1 MMSLIGILLLH
12 FFIGFISDI
21 GLNYLSRQSYAT
33 GPIKALEIY
42 FKRKSIK
49 GEPQRT
55 IISAVNAGLTIM
67 VALIFTMLLSFI
79 LFGFSY
85 PMKIKQLFKK
95 SLSSQSNKPNSFLV
109 RSFFGRFSE
118 TIESL
123 DKLGSKYITFSIIGE
138 SLKDEILHSKIFI
151 GLQR

>member
-1 MMSLIGILLLH
+1 MSLIGILLLH

-55 IISAVNAGLTIM
+55 IISAVNAGLTIV
-67 VALIFTMLLSFI
+67 VALIFTMLLSTI

-85 PMKIKQLFKK
+85 PMKIKQLIKFVILAFIIGYALDYIIYKTQLFGK
-95 SLSSQSNKPNSFLV
+95 SLNPYYKVTGAGLWGALAFV
-109 RSFFGRFSE
+109 
-118 TIESL
+118 
-123 DKLGSKYITFSIIGE
+123 FSILLGYACI
-138 SLKDEILHSKIFI
+138 KMFV
-151 GLQR
+151 

>member
-1 MMSLIGILLLH
+1 MSLIGILLLH

-67 VALIFTMLLSFI
+67 VALIFTMLISII
-79 LFGFSY
+79 LFGFTY
-85 PMKIKQLFKK
+85 PMKIKQLFKFVILAFIIGYALDYIIYKTQLFGK
-95 SLSSQSNKPNSFLV
+95 SLNPYYKVTGAGLWGALAFV
-109 RSFFGRFSE
+109 
-118 TIESL
+118 
-123 DKLGSKYITFSIIGE
+123 FSILLGYACI
-138 SLKDEILHSKIFI
+138 KMFV
-151 GLQR
+151 

>member
-55 IISAVNAGLTIM
+55 IISAINAGLTI
-67 VALIFTMLLSFI
+67 VFALIFTMLLSII

-85 PMKIKQLFKK
+85 PMKIKQLIKFVILAFIIGYAFDIIIYKTQLFGK
-95 SLSSQSNKPNSFLV
+95 SLNPYYKVTGAGLWGALAFV
-109 RSFFGRFSE
+109 
-118 TIESL
+118 
-123 DKLGSKYITFSIIGE
+123 FSILLGYAYI
-138 SLKDEILHSKIFI
+138 KMFV
-151 GLQR
+151 